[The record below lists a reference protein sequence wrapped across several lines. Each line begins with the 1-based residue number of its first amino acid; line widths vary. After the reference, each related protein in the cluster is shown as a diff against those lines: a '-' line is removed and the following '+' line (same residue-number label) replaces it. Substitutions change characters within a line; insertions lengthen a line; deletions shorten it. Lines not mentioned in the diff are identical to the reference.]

1 MYCIP
6 ASHETHLQRDGMG
19 RQARARTLPCFMSN
33 LKMVFVT
40 RNSYQHIPL
49 SEANWLRECVGD
61 DVYKPQ

>member
-1 MYCIP
+1 
-6 ASHETHLQRDGMG
+6 MG

>member
-1 MYCIP
+1 
-6 ASHETHLQRDGMG
+6 MG

-33 LKMVFVT
+33 LKTVFVS

-49 SEANWLRECVGD
+49 SEANRAIRLRECVGD